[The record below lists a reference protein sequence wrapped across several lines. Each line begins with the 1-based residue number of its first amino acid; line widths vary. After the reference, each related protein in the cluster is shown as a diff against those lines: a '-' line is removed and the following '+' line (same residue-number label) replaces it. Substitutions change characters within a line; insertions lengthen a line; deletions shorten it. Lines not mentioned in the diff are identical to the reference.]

1 VFNDG
6 SREASNLIA
15 GVISGRVSRRDLMKR
30 AAAIGLSAS
39 AIGALVRYQD
49 VAAQGTPA
57 ASATG
62 EVEIFSWWTSGGEAA
77 ALDELFKAFMAANP
91 DATLVNAA
99 IAGGGGGAALG
110 VLQTRLSGNNP
121 PDSWQV
127 HVGRELFDRYVIPE
141 FTEPVTDLYESEGW
155 NAAMPQGLIDQVTL
169 DGEKYAVPV
178 GVHRGNGFWYN
189 KDVIAAAGVE
199 VGETISVDEFLAAAE
214 KIKASGA
221 TAFAVGDKD
230 AFVVP
235 QNFENTLAATVGPDN
250 YKALFAGE
258 MAWDDQGVKDAMT
271 SLGKLLDYQ
280 NDDHSALTW
289 DGATA
294 LVIEGKAAFN
304 AMGDWAYGEVV
315 KKAAQDKIGWVS
327 TPGSAGSFLLVV
339 DCFTRPK
346 GAPNPAGSTAWLKAI
361 GTVEAQAAFNPLKGS
376 IPARTDVPA
385 EGFSDYHKWSMNSF
399 ANDALIPSVAHG
411 SAATPQFQQ
420 ALYDAANAFSA
431 DRDVDAFAQALVDAQ
446 SEYGAP
452 AS

>member
-1 VFNDG
+1 MFNDG
-6 SREASNLIA
+6 SREAEHLIA
-15 GVISGRVSRRDLMKR
+15 GVISGRVSRRELMKR
-30 AAAIGLSAS
+30 AAAIGLSA
-39 AIGALVRYQD
+39 AAVGALVRYQD
-49 VAAQGTPA
+49 AAAQ
-57 ASATG
+57 ATG

-77 ALDELFKAFMAANP
+77 ALDELFKAFTAANP
-91 DATLVNAA
+91 DATLINAA

-110 VLQTRLSGNNP
+110 VLQTRLAGNNP

-127 HVGRELFDRYVIPE
+127 HVGRELFDRYVIPGY
-141 FTEPVTDLYESEGW
+141 TEPVTALYESEGW
-155 NAAMPQGLIDQVTL
+155 NAAMPQGLIDQVTV

-189 KDVIAAAGVE
+189 KDVVAAAGVE
-199 VGETISVDEFLAAAE
+199 VGETMSIEEFLTAAE
-214 KIKASGA
+214 AIKATGV
-221 TAFAVGDKD
+221 TPFAVGDKD

-235 QNFENTLAATVGPDN
+235 QNFENCLAAVAGAENYNKFFSGEMPWDDQLVKDAATV
-250 YKALFAGE
+250 
-258 MAWDDQGVKDAMT
+258 
-271 SLGKLLDYQ
+271 LGQMLDYQ

-315 KKAAQDKIGWVS
+315 KKNAQETVGWVS

-339 DCFTRPK
+339 DCFTLPK
-346 GAPNPAGSTAWLKAI
+346 GAPNPDGATAWLKAI

-376 IPARTDVPA
+376 IPARTDVPS
-385 EGFSDYHKWSMNSF
+385 EGFSDYHQWSMNSF
-399 ANDALIPSVAHG
+399 ANDALLPSVAHG
-411 SAATPQFQQ
+411 SAAPPQFQQ

-431 DRDVDAFAQALVDAQ
+431 DRDVDAFVQSLVDAQ
-446 SEYGAP
+446 SEYGTP